1 MKRTLYALLALVMV
15 NLHAEEWDSPSISKL
30 PNTAVKR
37 SKNWNTSLYLG
48 NEMGIIPGL
57 GVLTRDKGMNVEFDF
72 RVGGIPHELYG
83 IEASCSKL
91 FTYKYHDNRNYY
103 MGLGAG
109 AMAGTFELSV
119 MGSSAERVYIAVPTA
134 KVFVGSSSE
143 NYFLDVGFDGFTT
156 FLTGL
161 PVPVVRVGVTF

>member
-1 MKRTLYALLALVMV
+1 MKKYLYTLLALLMV
-15 NLHAEEWDSPSISKL
+15 NLHAEKSDSRSVPTL
-30 PNTAVKR
+30 PNTSIKPL
-37 SKNWNTSLYLG
+37 KNWNTSLYAG
-48 NEMGIIPGL
+48 NEIGIIPAL

-72 RVGGIPHELYG
+72 RAGAIPMDVYG

-109 AMAGTFELSV
+109 AMAGSYKLSV
-119 MGSSAERVYIAVPTA
+119 MGSSAGRVYIAAPTA

-143 NYFLDVGFDGFTT
+143 NYFLDVGFDAFTT
-156 FLTGL
+156 VVTEI
-161 PVPVVRVGVTF
+161 PVPVVRVGITL